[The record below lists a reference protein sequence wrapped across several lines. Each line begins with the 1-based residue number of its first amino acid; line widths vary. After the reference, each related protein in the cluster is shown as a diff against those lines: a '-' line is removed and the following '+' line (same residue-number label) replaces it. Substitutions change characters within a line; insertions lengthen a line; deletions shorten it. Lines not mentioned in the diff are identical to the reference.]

1 MTRRRGITW
10 QRRKQLCKSKGCHNE
25 RPAGKDLC
33 RACWKLTEAC
43 RAFPDPQK
51 EQCARDRERSA
62 EDAEE
67 TRELGA

>member
-1 MTRRRGITW
+1 MTRRRGIT
-10 QRRKQLCKSKGCHNE
+10 RPKRLCKTLNCHNE

-62 EDAEE
+62 EDAAKDQ
-67 TRELGA
+67 ELSA